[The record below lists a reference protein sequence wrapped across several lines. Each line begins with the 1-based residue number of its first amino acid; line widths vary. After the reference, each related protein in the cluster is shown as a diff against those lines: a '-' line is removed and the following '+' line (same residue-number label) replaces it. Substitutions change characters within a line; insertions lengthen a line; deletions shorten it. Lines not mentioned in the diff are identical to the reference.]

1 MRARAVPQAW
11 NELFDMSATA
21 MMKVEKTRM
30 GWCCWWG
37 GGGKGAGFMR
47 ASTSIRTVH
56 RARMCRPRVCAG
68 DGARGGQSID
78 QGRDYGGAM
87 EDLWER

>member
-1 MRARAVPQAW
+1 MERALRHVGDGDD
-11 NELFDMSATA
+11 EGGKDSDGVVLL
-21 MMKVEKTRM
+21 V
-30 GWCCWWG
+30 GWGEEG
-37 GGGKGAGFMR
+37 GGGGFMR
-47 ASTSIRTVH
+47 ATASIRTVH